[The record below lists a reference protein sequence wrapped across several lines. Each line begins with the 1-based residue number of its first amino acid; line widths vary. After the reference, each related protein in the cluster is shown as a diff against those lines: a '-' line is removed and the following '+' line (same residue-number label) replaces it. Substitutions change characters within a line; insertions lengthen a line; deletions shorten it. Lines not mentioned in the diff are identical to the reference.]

1 MGRVIGID
9 LGTTNSLVS
18 VYENGKS
25 ILIPNAFNEYLTP
38 SVVSIDKNQTVYV
51 GKVAK
56 ERLVTHP
63 DDTQAVFKRFMGTK
77 KVFTLAGHEYSPEDL
92 SAFVLRKLKEDA
104 ESYLKEPVETAVI
117 SVPAYFNDMGRAATK
132 RAGQLAGLKVE
143 RILNEPSAAALA
155 YRSMKGIDNGRLMV
169 FDFGGG
175 TLDVSMVEC
184 SENLVEI
191 ESVAGDNHLGGTD
204 FDEVI
209 ADYFLRKNKID
220 RNTLNDKQYEIILK
234 FAEKVKQELSKA
246 EEVNLE
252 VVLDGIAYSFYLSR
266 KILIDISNELLGRVL
281 IPVRKALNTKQQ
293 NGYFERPVN
302 GIVMV
307 GGSCKMPIVQM
318 YLSYVLKRKDIEVID
333 PDFMIAYGVGIYAG
347 KIESGSSFDDVM
359 LTDVCPFSLGVN
371 VRNELDPSKSLFS
384 PVIERNS
391 PLPICRSETF
401 YQVSPEQKYVTFS
414 VYQGD
419 SYYAKDNIWLGKMS
433 MDIPKT
439 TNSPDEYRL
448 EAFIVKFAYDIS
460 GILMVEVTTA
470 STGEKKELTI
480 TSDGIALSDEEI
492 SEKIKILQTMSLN
505 PRENEQND
513 AILSRV
519 ERIYEESSGSV
530 RKQVMNMA
538 DYFTYLMQ
546 KGDIYRLES
555 ARRRMTSFLDYTE
568 EQMGFNANTDDLV
581 DDFSKWYTS
590 GDEEEEADQTDFGN
604 WYNDHLTS

>member
-38 SVVSIDKNQTVYV
+38 SVVSIDKDQTVYV

-104 ESYLKEPVETAVI
+104 ENYLKEPVEAAVI

-155 YRSMKGIDNGRLMV
+155 YRSMKGIDNGRFMV

-184 SENLVEI
+184 NENLVEI

-209 ADYFLRKNKID
+209 TDYFLRKNKID

-234 FAEKVKQELSKA
+234 FAEKVKQELSKS
-246 EEVNLE
+246 EDVNME
-252 VVLDGIAYSFYLSR
+252 VVLDGIAYSFYISR

-281 IPVRKALNTKQQ
+281 LPVRKALNTKQE
-293 NGYFERPVN
+293 NEYFRRPVN

-359 LTDVCPFSLGVN
+359 LTDVCPFSLGIN
-371 VRNELDPSKSLFS
+371 VHNELDPSKPLFA

-391 PLPICRSETF
+391 PLPVCKRKTF
-401 YQVSPEQKYVTFS
+401 YQVSPEQKRVTFS
-414 VYQGD
+414 IYQGD
-419 SYYAKDNIWLGKMS
+419 SYYAKDNIWLGKLN
-433 MDIPKT
+433 MDVPEKIV
-439 TNSPDEYRL
+439 SPDEYNP
-448 EAFIVKFAYDIS
+448 ETFVVKFAYDIS
-460 GILMVEVTTA
+460 GILMVEVITT

-519 ERIYEESSGSV
+519 ERIYEESSGCV

-555 ARRRMTSFLDYTE
+555 ARRRMTSFLDFTE

-590 GDEEEEADQTDFGN
+590 GDEEEEADETDFGN

>member
-18 VYENGKS
+18 IYENGRS

-38 SVVSIDKNQTVYV
+38 SVVSIDKDQTVYV

-77 KVFTLAGHEYSPEDL
+77 KVFTLAEHEYSPEEL

-104 ESYLKEPVETAVI
+104 ENYLKEPVEAAVI

-132 RAGQLAGLKVE
+132 RAGQLAGLKVD

-155 YRSMKGIDNGRLMV
+155 YRSMKGIDRGRFMV

-175 TLDVSMVEC
+175 TLDVSIVEC
-184 SENLVEI
+184 NDNLVEI

-220 RNTLNDKQYEIILK
+220 RNTLSDKQYEIILK
-234 FAEKVKQELSKA
+234 FAEKVKKELSKS
-246 EEVNLE
+246 EEVNME
-252 VVLDGIAYSFYLSR
+252 VVLDGMAYSFFISR

-281 IPVRKALNTKQQ
+281 IPVRKALNTKQE
-293 NGYFERPVN
+293 NEYFQRPVN

-307 GGSCKMPIVQM
+307 GGSCKMPIIQM
-318 YLSYVLKRKDIEVID
+318 YLSYVLKRKDIEVVD

-359 LTDVCPFSLGVN
+359 LTDVCPFSLGVD
-371 VRNELDPSKSLFS
+371 VHNELDPSKPLFS

-391 PLPICRSETF
+391 PLPVCKRETF
-401 YQVSPEQKYVTFS
+401 YPVSPEQKRVTFS
-414 VYQGD
+414 IYQGD
-419 SYYAKDNIWLGKMS
+419 SYYANDNIWLGKLT
-433 MDIPKT
+433 MDVPGT
-439 TNSPDEYRL
+439 TKSPDEYTP
-448 EAFIVKFAYDIS
+448 ETFVVKFAYDIS

-480 TSDGIALSDEEI
+480 TSDGLALSDEEI
-492 SEKIKILQTMSLN
+492 SEKIKILQNMSLN

-513 AILSRV
+513 AIMSRV
-519 ERIYEESSGSV
+519 ARIYEESSGSV
-530 RKQVMNMA
+530 RKQVMSMA
-538 DYFTYLMQ
+538 DYFTYLMG

-568 EQMGFNANTDDLV
+568 EQMGFNANTEDLV
-581 DDFSKWYTS
+581 DDFSQWYTGS
-590 GDEEEEADQTDFGN
+590 DEEEQTDETDFGN